1 MSDAVLLRRRTAQP
15 LDRGVGVARDALVD
29 CVVLL
34 TAYFVATYL
43 RRELP
48 FGRFVGTNYE
58 WHAFPIYLIIV
69 LSVACAHAGAMV
81 LPSARRPSAASRFWT
96 AIAGI
101 ALACVALTAFEP
113 RQSALEKLYFAG
125 SALLLVV
132 LVLPWPGSDRAA

>member
-29 CVVLL
+29 CALLL

-58 WHAFPIYLIIV
+58 WHAFPIYLTIV
-69 LSVACAHAGAMV
+69 LSVAGAHVSAMV
-81 LPSARRPSAASRFWT
+81 LLPGRRGGAAARFWT

-101 ALACVALTAFEP
+101 VLACLTLTAF
-113 RQSALEKLYFAG
+113 
-125 SALLLVV
+125 V
-132 LVLPWPGSDRAA
+132 